1 MRCNFSVTAHPL
13 KPVKQFQKGI
23 FLSLLYNFE
32 DSIVLQLIVVVIL
45 FVLYDTY
52 IRSIPFI
59 SVSLD
64 RFLRGA
70 GFDFIFYF
78 RAVERAGGSRYLLGR
93 HIFAVVDR
101 HVFAILPILLR
112 VDLNGCIIEIH
123 IVAIIGRSVRYTR
136 IVNDCFGSS
145 QIRLDSR
152 HERRI

>member
-78 RAVERAGGSRYLLGR
+78 RAVERAGGSRHLFGR
-93 HIFAVVDR
+93 HIFAVIDR
-101 HVFAILPILLR
+101 HVLAILPVLLR
-112 VDLNGCIIEIH
+112 INLSR
-123 IVAIIGRSVRYTR
+123 ATAWKSPTPFTRSQAVCLAT
-136 IVNDCFGSS
+136 
-145 QIRLDSR
+145 
-152 HERRI
+152 